1 MTPEPNQLPTRVL
14 NRLILFRRTTQ
25 LKFKPTR
32 SCSWLRIRLRLLITQ
47 FTAKKTHIL
56 PLDSAYQSWWLGSCW
71 SPRCTWTRGWSLCA
85 RPSFRRTSHGWRGE
99 AGKTR
104 NDAGRS
110 ILRSRG
116 WCTLK

>member
-47 FTAKKTHIL
+47 FTAQKKRIYFHWI
-56 PLDSAYQSWWLGSCW
+56 PLTNPGDLDLAEVLAALEQ
-71 SPRCTWTRGWSLCA
+71 
-85 RPSFRRTSHGWRGE
+85 E
-99 AGKTR
+99 V
-104 NDAGRS
+104 GRS
-110 ILRSRG
+110 VLVQVFVVLLMAGAARQEKPG
-116 WCTLK
+116 TMLVAPYCALVDDVP